1 MHNGAVCYKQRV
13 DRRDSDLWTK
23 LRFDDWMQVSWV
35 CRKSFDG
42 KIMPQGTEEEEK
54 AVFVPLKAQ
63 QPDLYA
69 VLNVNR

>member
-1 MHNGAVCYKQRV
+1 MIWK
-13 DRRDSDLWTK
+13 
-23 LRFDDWMQVSWV
+23 QVSWV
-35 CRKSFDG
+35 CRKNFDG